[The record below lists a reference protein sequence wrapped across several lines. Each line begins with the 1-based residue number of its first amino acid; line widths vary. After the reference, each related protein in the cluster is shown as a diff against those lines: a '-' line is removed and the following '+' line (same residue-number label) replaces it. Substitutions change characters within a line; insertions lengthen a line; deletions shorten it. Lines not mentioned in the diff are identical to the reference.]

1 MSFHS
6 NCLKLLNGLSLFV
19 LVQVIWALPAFAQ
32 APTRQL
38 AVPSGSTISPKT
50 GGTGKESKYLEW
62 APKINAA
69 VSEFKRGRRSAPGK
83 VFAEFWRTDKKNP
96 IPRKFLSEILI
107 GQGKLEQARRVLGST
122 LRLKR
127 AEEIE
132 PVPLTDWHILA
143 PLKYDGKKSFDAELK
158 PEKEKFNSAAKYT
171 GDGRVCRWKKAKG
184 PRVDFRAILEIEGTG
199 IGYGYCQFVSRKA
212 GWVRF
217 GIGSGDGVKLWLN
230 DELIHSNF
238 ARRDIGED
246 QDEVY
251 AWVRRGRNTV
261 RVKESSTGDEFR
273 FYIQIYDELDLPSSK
288 FLDRALAGYKALD
301 RARYDDALESFM
313 EAEAERPGVPEVAV
327 GIAET
332 MLRQENLVAARGWV
346 NRALLERANSVRG
359 LQVYG
364 EVMLR
369 LRQPLKAF
377 DAFRAAYRSSEY
389 SDEKAFQLWTE
400 SAVKARWNLQRGLA
414 LLDRSRGFRKAKKKT
429 EAAGSLEE
437 ARAFLEQTFVGLADL
452 SVYHREGGD
461 RKQAASY
468 GVRAIQKLTPQQV
481 ALNCSAEWLL
491 NLVKDLRQTQPEDQ
505 ASRERI
511 LKLVSQVDPTRSD
524 LIREL
529 LAVKP
534 AAGSSAI
541 SRKIEALLKKRPESA
556 LYKEYTSR
564 LYSAGDYRRC
574 AELCAEGLASGIV
587 SRTLRYR
594 QANALV
600 KVKSYEEAEALY
612 KGLLEEKDYVKRA
625 TEALKKLARIPRAGS

>member
-1 MSFHS
+1 MTFRS
-6 NCLKLLNGLSLFV
+6 NRLKRLHCLSLFV
-19 LVQVIWALPAFAQ
+19 LVQVSWALSVFAQ

-38 AVPSGSTISPKT
+38 AVPSGAIVSPKT

-83 VFAEFWRTDKKNP
+83 VFAEFWRTDKRNP

-107 GQGKLEQARRVLGST
+107 GRGNLEQARMVLGST

-127 AEEIE
+127 AGEIE

-143 PLKYDGKKSFDAELK
+143 PLKYEGKKSFDAELK

-171 GDGRVCRWKKAKG
+171 GDGRICRWKKAKG
-184 PRVDFRAILEIEGTG
+184 PRVDFRAVLEIEGSG
-199 IGYGYCQFVSRKA
+199 IGYGYCQFIARKA

-217 GIGSGDGVKLWLN
+217 GIGSGDGIKLWLN
-230 DELIHSNF
+230 DALIHSNF

-251 AWVRRGRNTV
+251 AWVQRGRNTV

-327 GIAET
+327 GI
-332 MLRQENLVAARGWV
+332 VAARGWV

-400 SAVKARWNLQRGLA
+400 SAVKARWDLQRGLA

-429 EAAGSLEE
+429 EAAESLEA

-461 RKQAASY
+461 RQQAASY
-468 GVRAIQKLTPQQV
+468 GVRAIQKLSPQQV

-534 AAGSSAI
+534 AAGRSAI

-574 AELCAEGLASGIV
+574 AEICAEGLASGIV

-625 TEALKKLARIPRAGS
+625 TEALQKLARLPRPQG